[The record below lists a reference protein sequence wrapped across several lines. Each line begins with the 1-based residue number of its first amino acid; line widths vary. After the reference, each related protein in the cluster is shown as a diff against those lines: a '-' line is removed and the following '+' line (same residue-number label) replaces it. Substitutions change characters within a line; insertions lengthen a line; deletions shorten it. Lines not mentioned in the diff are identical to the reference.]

1 MYTRPHLVQPDTGR
15 SLDGHIVLARSDQNG
30 RKGSKMKTLEERI
43 IDELKNEGI
52 EAEKIEIVKNGVPCK
67 GIRICTADTAV
78 CPIVYYSE
86 HETVETFMAR
96 VRDVLEKDTA
106 PLGVERLTDWS
117 YVRDHAYLSLQK
129 RGTEDIVKKPYL
141 NLELILRIFLDL
153 GDEAGS
159 VKATGGLIDQLGVT
173 EEEIWQAAEA
183 NTRCHIT
190 VRSMAEV
197 LGLGTEDEDQLYVVT
212 AGMYGGASALFYPE
226 VFRMYCEEHGEAE
239 AYILPSSVDEILVLP
254 GSNVGRIITLDELA
268 RMVQTINEGQV
279 APIMR
284 LPAEVFVYDLVSDSI
299 GIAAVADGEVI

>member
-1 MYTRPHLVQPDTGR
+1 
-15 SLDGHIVLARSDQNG
+15 
-30 RKGSKMKTLEERI
+30 MKTLEERI

-173 EEEIWQAAEA
+173 EEEIWQTAEA
-183 NTRCHIT
+183 NTRRHIT

-239 AYILPSSVDEILVLP
+239 AYIL
-254 GSNVGRIITLDELA
+254 
-268 RMVQTINEGQV
+268 

>member
-1 MYTRPHLVQPDTGR
+1 
-15 SLDGHIVLARSDQNG
+15 
-30 RKGSKMKTLEERI
+30 MKTLEERI
-43 IDELKNEGI
+43 FDELRNEGI

-78 CPIVYYSE
+78 CPVVYYSE

-141 NLELILRIFLDL
+141 NLELVLRIFLDL

-159 VKATGGLIDQLGVT
+159 VKVTSGLIDQIGVT
-173 EEEIWQAAEA
+173 EEEIWQAAKE
-183 NTRCHIT
+183 NTRRHIT

-254 GSNVGRIITLDELA
+254 GSNVGRTITVDELA

-279 APIMR
+279 SPIMR
-284 LPAEVFVYDLVSDSI
+284 LPAEVFVYDLAADSI
-299 GIAAVADGEVI
+299 KIAAVAEGEVI